1 MTTEVFIII
10 MIVLPLKWS
19 DIVFNLYRFV
29 FYNED
34 IKDISKAVHISLELG
49 KDNYF

>member
-1 MTTEVFIII
+1 MVR
-10 MIVLPLKWS
+10 LR
-19 DIVFNLYRFV
+19 VFNLYRFV

-34 IKDISKAVHISLELG
+34 IKDISKAEQISLKLG